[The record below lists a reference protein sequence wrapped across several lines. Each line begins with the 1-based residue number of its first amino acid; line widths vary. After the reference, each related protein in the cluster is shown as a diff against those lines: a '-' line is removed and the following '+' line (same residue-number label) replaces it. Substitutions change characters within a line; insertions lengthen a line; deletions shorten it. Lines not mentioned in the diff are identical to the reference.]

1 MKIELTKE
9 ELKALI
15 RRSSLHTGIADSK
28 VFMKA
33 YQKLLKAW
41 CDARGTGAPKEEKS
55 RSAELMLSSRRLRVG
70 MRRMCSRIGKR

>member
-15 RRSSLHTGIADSK
+15 RRSSFHAGIADSK

-41 CDARGTGAPKEEKS
+41 CDARGTGAPKEEK
-55 RSAELMLSSRRLRVG
+55 
-70 MRRMCSRIGKR
+70 